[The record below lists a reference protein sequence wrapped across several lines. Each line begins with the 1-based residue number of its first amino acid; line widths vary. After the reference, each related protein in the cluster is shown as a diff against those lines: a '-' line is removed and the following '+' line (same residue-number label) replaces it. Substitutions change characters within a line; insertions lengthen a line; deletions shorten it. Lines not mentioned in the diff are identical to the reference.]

1 MVLVPV
7 RCPHCESDHVRKHG
21 QTNEG
26 KKRYLCRNSE
36 CPRSTFICEY
46 SYQAY
51 HPGVKRKIIDMT
63 LNGSGVR
70 DIARVLKISP
80 TTVIEELKKRIRA

>member
-1 MVLVPV
+1 M
-7 RCPHCESDHVRKHG
+7 SKHLR
-21 QTNEG
+21 
-26 KKRYLCRNSE
+26 KKRYSCRNNE
-36 CPRSTFICEY
+36 CPRSTFISDY

-51 HPGVKRKIIDMT
+51 QVGVKRKIIDMT

-80 TTVIEELKKRIRA
+80 TTVIEELKKRIRARVGQYMCA